1 MNPLRASGWCLA
13 AGLLAV
19 SAAQAQEPADP
30 RPAGTTV
37 YRCPGSPV
45 LYTDAL
51 SARQAEERGCRK
63 VEGAP
68 VTIVQTPRPRPATAP
83 SAAPAPTPA
92 PRPPD
97 SRVDPSVQR
106 ERDSDARRILE
117 GELRREE
124 ARLAELRAEY
134 KDGQPD
140 RLGSERNYQK
150 YLDRVADLKANIER
164 KESDIEAIKRELK
177 KHSS

>member
-1 MNPLRASGWCLA
+1 MKSVRASWWWLA
-13 AGLLAV
+13 AAGALTAG
-19 SAAQAQEPADP
+19 AAQAQSGGAAP
-30 RPAGTTV
+30 GTTV

-51 SARQAEERGCRK
+51 SDKQAQERGCRK

-68 VTIVQTPRPRPATAP
+68 VTIVQTPRPRPAA
-83 SAAPAPTPA
+83 TPA
-92 PRPPD
+92 PASAPAARPPD
-97 SRVDPSVQR
+97 SRVDPTQQR

-117 GELRREE
+117 NELRREE

-140 RLGSERNYQK
+140 RLGNERNYQK
-150 YLDRVADLKANIER
+150 YLDRVSDLKAGIAR
-164 KESDIEAIKRELK
+164 KEGDIEAIKRELK
-177 KHSS
+177 KHPS